1 CAKASSSA
9 VYWSIDIW

>member
-9 VYWSIDIW
+9 VCWSIDIW

>member
-9 VYWSIDIW
+9 VHWHFDIW